1 MSGHSKWHNIKH
13 TKGKKDK
20 QRSKLFGKL
29 SSQISNAVK
38 KGGADPDKNNDLQFA
53 IEKAKENNMP
63 KDTIQRA
70 IKRGTGELGGKKS
83 MQVIYEG
90 FGPGDVG
97 VVIETVTDN
106 KNRTVANL
114 RKIFSKH
121 GGNLGEKNSVLW
133 KFEQKG
139 YFEILKQELK
149 NKNIDQDDFELS
161 IIDAGVQDIKENEDT
176 IEIYTDPKSFNSIK
190 EEIEK
195 QGLKINDRDLGWFAK
210 SPKKI
215 DEKEEKKLISFM
227 EELEDQDEVD
237 EIYTNLE

>member
-97 VVIETVTDN
+97 IVIETVTDN

-161 IIDAGVQDIKENEDT
+161 IIDAGVQDIKENKDT
-176 IEIYTDPKSFNSIK
+176 IEIYTNPKSFNNIK

-195 QGLKINDRDLGWFAK
+195 QGLKISDRDLGWFAK
-210 SPKKI
+210 TPKKI
-215 DEKEEKKLISFM
+215 NEKEEEKLISFM